1 MLLPESYCN
10 FRGNVMSKLLSSLN
24 EPPLCLRG
32 VLVEGAVTE
41 KCVSHMHTGQYTCV
55 CTCVC
60 ACVCVHVCVCMCAH
74 CVSVCVLHIVCL
86 CVYCTCV
93 YVVSRAC
100 AFMCIFVCVVF
111 MCTCVYIRVGV
122 FFALPVT
129 VLPTVVTV
137 AEATA

>member
-24 EPPLCLRG
+24 EPPLCLCG

-55 CTCVC
+55 RACVC
-60 ACVCVHVCVCMCAH
+60 ACVCMCVCA
-74 CVSVCVLHIVCL
+74 CVHIVCL

>member
-24 EPPLCLRG
+24 EPPFCLCG

-55 CTCVC
+55 CV
-60 ACVCVHVCVCMCAH
+60 CVCVHVCVC
-74 CVSVCVLHIVCL
+74 VLHMCL
-86 CVYCTCV
+86 CGVTCMRVHVYLRMCGV
-93 YVVSRAC
+93 YV
-100 AFMCIFVCVVF
+100 
-111 MCTCVYIRVGV
+111 YICVGV

-129 VLPTVVTV
+129 VLPTAVTV